1 MTGHLY
7 EWLSLA
13 IRWLHV
19 IAGIAWIGDSFFFMW
34 LDASLQRDTATP
46 SEVKGES
53 WSVHGGGFY
62 RVIKFQTAPGELPEK
77 LHWFMWQAYTTF
89 LSGLTLL
96 IVVYWL
102 QAKAWM
108 LTPGGVESAGQAV
121 GVGIATVFGGFAIY
135 HLLCKSPL
143 GKKPLVLGAILLGF
157 AAGVAWG
164 LGELLSPRAAYIH
177 VGAMIGSWMAG
188 NVAMVIVPNQ
198 RKIVAAMKRGE
209 APDPALGAESKLR
222 STHNNYLTLPVIF
235 VMISNHYPS
244 TYGHEH
250 AWLVLVGLFAIGAF
264 TGVFFNLKNAGRF
277 IGWMLP
283 VAAVAFIGLAVVTGP
298 KATEPLPEGEAA
310 TWAEVEPLIAKH
322 CRTCHS
328 ASPTHHIFTTAP
340 NGATF
345 DTPAEVQ
352 AKAALIKLRAVDTAT
367 MPLANET
374 NMTAEERALLGGWIA
389 AGAAIPE

>member
-19 IAGIAWIGDSFFFMW
+19 IAGIAWIGDSFYFMW
-34 LDASLQRDTATP
+34 LDASLQRDEQTP
-46 SEVKGES
+46 AEVKGES

-62 RVIKFQTAPGELPEK
+62 RVIKFQTAPDAMPAK
-77 LHWFMWQAYTTF
+77 LHWFMWQAYTTW
-89 LSGLTLL
+89 LSGFALLT
-96 IVVYWL
+96 VVYWL

-108 LTPGGVESAGQAV
+108 LTPGGVATPGGAV
-121 GVGIATVFGGFAIY
+121 GVGFATVFGGFAVY

-143 GKKPLVLGAILLGF
+143 GRKPVLLGAVLLAF

-164 LGELLSPRAAYIH
+164 LGELISARAAYIH

-188 NVAMVIVPNQ
+188 NVAMVIIPNQ
-198 RKIVAAMKRGE
+198 RRIVAALMNGGE
-209 APDPALGAESKLR
+209 PDRAWAAESKLR

-264 TGVFFNLKNAGRF
+264 TRVFFNLKNAGRVV
-277 IGWMLP
+277 GWMLP
-283 VAAVAFIGLAVVTGP
+283 VAAVAYIGLAVATRPAVVEPTG
-298 KATEPLPEGEAA
+298 EVV
-310 TWAEVEPLIAKH
+310 TWAQVEPLIARH
-322 CRTCHS
+322 CRSCHS
-328 ASPTHHIFTTAP
+328 ATPTHHIFKTAP
-340 NGATF
+340 NGVTY
-345 DTPAEVQ
+345 DTPAQVQ
-352 AKAALIKLRAVDTAT
+352 AKAALIKARAVDTAT

-374 NMTAEERALLGGWIA
+374 NMTAEERALLGAWIA
-389 AGAAIPE
+389 GGAPIPE